1 MTELAQQVEPP
12 VSVAQACDAL
22 GLSRATLYRQT
33 SARSLPASKPSKRRV
48 ARKLADEERQA
59 IVDVLHSAE
68 FADQPP
74 REVYGALLSRGVY
87 LASIRTMYRV
97 LQALGES
104 QERRNQRTHPR
115 PVKPVLEATAPNQVW
130 TWDITKLAGP
140 ERGIFYCLYVILDLF
155 SRYVVGWLLAEKENA
170 ELAKRLFAETLAR
183 HGIEPGQLVVHADR
197 GGPMRSQNLAQLLA
211 QLGVTRSFSRP
222 RVSNDNAFSEAG
234 FKTFKYQPDFPD
246 HFESLLHG
254 RAYCQTFFGWHND
267 DHHHEG
273 LALFTPADVFHGRVP
288 DVAARRQAALDAA
301 FAAHP
306 ERFPNGAPRVALP
319 PTKVS
324 INPLQVSNAT
334 ALPENDSHAAPQDP
348 PANDNVGGRH
358 GARHGLM
365 SCPDPITL
373 TPNPIPPPSPSAAPA
388 HQPAAELDS
397 ENPT

>member
-1 MTELAQQVEPP
+1 MINLAEQVEPP
-12 VSVAQACDAL
+12 VPVARACDAL
-22 GLSRATLYRQT
+22 GLSRATLYRRT
-33 SARSLPASKPSKRRV
+33 STAPVPAPPPSERRV
-48 ARKLADEERQA
+48 ARKLADDERQA

-87 LASIRTMYRV
+87 LASIRTMYRI
-97 LQALGES
+97 LRALGES
-104 QERRNQRTHPR
+104 QERRAQRTHPR

-140 ERGIFYCLYVILDLF
+140 ERGVFYCLYVIIDLF

-288 DVAARRQAALDAA
+288 EVAATRQAALDAA

-334 ALPENDSHAAPQDP
+334 ALPENDSQAAPQDP
-348 PANDNVGGRH
+348 PSNDNVDERH

-373 TPNPIPPPSPSAAPA
+373 TPSPTPQPSPGTAPA